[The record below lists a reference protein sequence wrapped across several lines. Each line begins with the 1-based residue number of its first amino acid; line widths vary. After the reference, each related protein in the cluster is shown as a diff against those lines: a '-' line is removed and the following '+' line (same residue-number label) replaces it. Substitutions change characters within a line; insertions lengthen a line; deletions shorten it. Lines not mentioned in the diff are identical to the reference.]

1 MDKEKNNNFISPDKK
16 AQNFTFR
23 KLTFNQIK
31 NISTNKKIV
40 KNIRNFDSNLNC
52 KLTPMHNINLTNT
65 KIYSYLKNSLLEE
78 KLSNSNIKKI
88 SFTTTKCFTDELNP
102 YCNDINKGKMLYSNY
117 KIKKIK
123 IGSKKSK
130 SIFEKKN
137 VNHNITLTKNSENKK
152 FNKIYILNN
161 HNFSKTTKKNNELS
175 HSSKKKINNIIYI
188 LNKKCLMNLLKS
200 RNNIKSNNNKDK
212 IINLNFCFKSNNT
225 KTNSNSF
232 NCEPKTDIRTS
243 CIDKSLNYNKY
254 MNNSNIS
261 QKFSSKYR
269 LSKRGQ
275 SSKDSK
281 KKHNLI
287 EDNKNNNSKNNNN
300 IDKFRKLNSENN
312 YSRDFIINSIKKKKN
327 VKIINFLDL
336 IKKKLVKNK
345 NISNIVSKNRKNSEN
360 SKKPNKDIY
369 LKRNYYTSR
378 ENERL
383 KSKTNNNSNE
393 NSDIIKINN
402 FKSCDISVLK
412 LHNKKNKNKNNK
424 ILPIQLTIRNDIL
437 KNRYIN
443 YTPYQ
448 KESTNTIN
456 KNEVKNLGVAKNI
469 KDYLNKRKNKNIIPK
484 SYNFTEDDLY
494 NNIFESN
501 DINNKELINEIK
513 INNFDV
519 NKPNEQNMKYTMFK
533 EFIEEENENESHL
546 NETNISKIIIG
557 EIDGYKDI
565 IEKDKINNSLHTN
578 KQKLPKNKNKKKVI
592 NKMKKENSNAPVNDL
607 SSECEKVIINMINL
621 EDDICNMS
629 TNDFKHKKN
638 KGQKDKTLKNYN
650 VKNKTCA
657 NTESNTNKNKNF
669 DKIKMNMYSLKKNSN
684 VEKILNL
691 NKLIVKKYVK
701 TNNKINKES
710 NKVCKNNTK
719 NNAIFI
725 NTNNINNKKIIN
737 NEISKIK
744 TMMNTP

>member
-1 MDKEKNNNFISPDKK
+1 
-16 AQNFTFR
+16 
-23 KLTFNQIK
+23 
-31 NISTNKKIV
+31 
-40 KNIRNFDSNLNC
+40 
-52 KLTPMHNINLTNT
+52 
-65 KIYSYLKNSLLEE
+65 
-78 KLSNSNIKKI
+78 
-88 SFTTTKCFTDELNP
+88 
-102 YCNDINKGKMLYSNY
+102 
-117 KIKKIK
+117 
-123 IGSKKSK
+123 
-130 SIFEKKN
+130 
-137 VNHNITLTKNSENKK
+137 
-152 FNKIYILNN
+152 
-161 HNFSKTTKKNNELS
+161 
-175 HSSKKKINNIIYI
+175 
-188 LNKKCLMNLLKS
+188 
-200 RNNIKSNNNKDK
+200 
-212 IINLNFCFKSNNT
+212 
-225 KTNSNSF
+225 
-232 NCEPKTDIRTS
+232 
-243 CIDKSLNYNKY
+243 

-281 KKHNLI
+281 KNQHI
-287 EDNKNNNSKNNNN
+287 TEDNKNNNNKSISNN
-300 IDKFRKLNSENN
+300 IDISRKLNSENK
-312 YSRDFIINSIKKKKN
+312 YSKDFIINSINKKKN
-327 VKIINFLDL
+327 VNIINFLDL
-336 IKKKLVKNK
+336 IKKKLIKCK
-345 NISNIVSKNRKNSEN
+345 NISKIVSKNRKNSEN
-360 SKKPNKDIY
+360 SKKPNKDNN

-378 ENERL
+378 EKL
-383 KSKTNNNSNE
+383 KFKTNNNSNE
-393 NSDIIKINN
+393 ISDIIKINN
-402 FKSCDISVLK
+402 FKSCDLSVLK
-412 LHNKKNKNKNNK
+412 QYNKKNNFNK

-437 KNRYIN
+437 KNRYIS

-448 KESTNTIN
+448 KKATNAIN
-456 KNEVKNLGVAKNI
+456 KNGVKNFGTVKNI
-469 KDYLNKRKNKNIIPK
+469 KDCLNKRRKKNIIPK
-484 SYNFTEDDLY
+484 SYNFTEDALY

-501 DINNKELINEIK
+501 DMSNKELVNEIK

-565 IEKDKINNSLHTN
+565 IEKDKINNSLNTN
-578 KQKLPKNKNKKKVI
+578 KQKLPKNNNSKKVI
-592 NKMKKENSNAPVNDL
+592 NKMKKENSITPVNDL

-638 KGQKDKTLKNYN
+638 KGQKDKTLKNY
-650 VKNKTCA
+650 VKNKTYA

-669 DKIKMNMYSLKKNSN
+669 DKIKTNMYSLKKNSN

-701 TNNKINKES
+701 TNNKIKKENS
-710 NKVCKNNTK
+710 KVYKNNTK

>member
-16 AQNFTFR
+16 AQNSTFR
-23 KLTFNQIK
+23 KLTFSQIK
-31 NISTNKKIV
+31 KISTNKKIV
-40 KNIRNFDSNLNC
+40 KNIRNFDPNLNY
-52 KLTPMHNINLTNT
+52 KLTPMNNINLTNT
-65 KIYSYLKNSLLEE
+65 KIHSYIKNSLVEE
-78 KLSNSNIKKI
+78 KLSSSNKKKI
-88 SFTTTKCFTDELNP
+88 SFTTAKCFNDDLNP
-102 YCNDINKGKMLYSNY
+102 YCNEMNKGGMLYNNY

-123 IGSKKSK
+123 NIEINRNKKNK

-137 VNHNITLTKNSENKK
+137 INHDITLTKNAENKK
-152 FNKIYILNN
+152 FNKIYIINN
-161 HNFSKTTKKNNELS
+161 NFSKTSKKNNELS

-200 RNNIKSNNNKDK
+200 RNSIKSNNNKEK
-212 IINLNFCFKSNNT
+212 IINLNFCFKSSNI
-225 KTNSNSF
+225 KTNSF
-232 NCEPKTDIRTS
+232 NCEPKTDIRSS
-243 CIDKSLNYNKY
+243 CIDKSLNYNKC

-281 KKHNLI
+281 KNQHI
-287 EDNKNNNSKNNNN
+287 TEDNKNNNNKSISNN
-300 IDKFRKLNSENN
+300 IDISRKLNSENK
-312 YSRDFIINSIKKKKN
+312 YSKDFIINSINKKKN
-327 VKIINFLDL
+327 VNIINFLDL
-336 IKKKLVKNK
+336 IKKKLIKCK
-345 NISNIVSKNRKNSEN
+345 NISKIVSKNRKNSEN
-360 SKKPNKDIY
+360 SKKPNKDKN

-378 ENERL
+378 EKL
-383 KSKTNNNSNE
+383 KFKTNNNSNE
-393 NSDIIKINN
+393 ISDIIKINN
-402 FKSCDISVLK
+402 FKSCDLSVLK
-412 LHNKKNKNKNNK
+412 QYNKKNNFNK

-437 KNRYIN
+437 KNRYIS

-448 KESTNTIN
+448 KKATNAIN
-456 KNEVKNLGVAKNI
+456 KNGVKNFGTVKNI
-469 KDYLNKRKNKNIIPK
+469 KDCLNKRRKKNTIPK
-484 SYNFTEDDLY
+484 SYNFTEDALY

-501 DINNKELINEIK
+501 DMSNKELVNEIK

-565 IEKDKINNSLHTN
+565 IEKDKINNSLNTN
-578 KQKLPKNKNKKKVI
+578 KQKLPKNNNSKKVI
-592 NKMKKENSNAPVNDL
+592 NKMKKENSITPVNDL

-638 KGQKDKTLKNYN
+638 KGQKDKTLKNY
-650 VKNKTCA
+650 VKNKTYA

-669 DKIKMNMYSLKKNSN
+669 DKIKTNMYSLKKNSN

-701 TNNKINKES
+701 TNNKIKKENS
-710 NKVCKNNTK
+710 KVYKNNTK

>member
-1 MDKEKNNNFISPDKK
+1 MDNEKNNIFISPDKK

-40 KNIRNFDSNLNC
+40 KNIRNIDINLNY
-52 KLTPMHNINLTNT
+52 KLTPMNNFNLTNT

-78 KLSNSNIKKI
+78 KLSNSNMKKI
-88 SFTTTKCFTDELNP
+88 SVTTSKCFNDEQSP
-102 YCNDINKGKMLYSNY
+102 YFNEINKGKLLYSNY

-123 IGSKKSK
+123 SDSKNCK
-130 SIFEKKN
+130 SIFEKKCIN
-137 VNHNITLTKNSENKK
+137 NNITLTKNSENKK
-152 FNKIYILNN
+152 FNKIYIFNN
-161 HNFSKTTKKNNELS
+161 HNFSKTSRKNN
-175 HSSKKKINNIIYI
+175 SSKKKINNIIYI

-200 RNNIKSNNNKDK
+200 RNNIKSNNNNKDK
-212 IINLNFCFKSNNT
+212 IINLNFCIKPNNT

-232 NCEPKTDIRTS
+232 NCDPKTDIRTS

-269 LSKRGQ
+269 LSKRGK
-275 SSKDSK
+275 SSKDTK
-281 KKHNLI
+281 EKKHLI
-287 EDNKNNNSKNNNN
+287 ENNKNNNSKSKNN
-300 IDKFRKLNSENN
+300 IDKFRKLNPENN
-312 YSRDFIINSIKKKKN
+312 YSKDFIINSIRKKKN
-327 VKIINFLDL
+327 VQIINFLDL
-336 IKKKLVKNK
+336 IKEKLVKCK
-345 NISNIVSKNRKNSEN
+345 NISKIVSKNRKNSEN
-360 SKKPNKDIY
+360 CKKPNKNNY

-378 ENERL
+378 ENEKL
-383 KSKTNNNSNE
+383 KSKTNNNSND
-393 NSDIIKINN
+393 SDIIKINN
-402 FKSCDISVLK
+402 FKSCDISVFK
-412 LHNKKNKNKNNK
+412 QHNKKIKNNK

-448 KESTNTIN
+448 KESNNIIN
-456 KNEVKNLGVAKNI
+456 KNAVKNLCAAKNI
-469 KDYLNKRKNKNIIPK
+469 QDYLNKRKNKNQIPK
-484 SYNFTEDDLY
+484 SYNFTEDELY

-501 DINNKELINEIK
+501 DMSNKELINEIK

-546 NETNISKIIIG
+546 NDNISKIIIG

-565 IEKDKINNSLHTN
+565 IEKDKINNSLSTK
-578 KQKLPKNKNKKKVI
+578 KQKLPKNNNNKKVI
-592 NKMKKENSNAPVNDL
+592 SKVKKENSNTPVNDL
-607 SSECEKVIINMINL
+607 SSESEKVIINMINL

-629 TNDFKHKKN
+629 TNDFKLKKN
-638 KGQKDKTLKNYN
+638 KGQKDKILKNYN
-650 VKNKTCA
+650 AKNKTCT
-657 NTESNTNKNKNF
+657 NTESNINKNKNF

-684 VEKILNL
+684 VDKILNL
-691 NKLIVKKYVK
+691 NKLIVKKYSK
-701 TNNKINKES
+701 TNNKINKEN
-710 NKVCKNNTK
+710 NKIFKNHPK

-725 NTNNINNKKIIN
+725 NTNNINNKKIVN